1 MDIKRQENSLNFKG
15 RVFFFFFSAREH
27 AKNYRK
33 LIHNLKHGTVNNSID
48 HFISLDLSKREK
60 FVCFSILTQYK
71 TMKHTHEPDFHTL
84 RFTYLGTNIKKGERY
99 LLSKLEKIREWKKR
113 IDLTPNHT
121 YIAPCHVLKS
131 QNKENKFLKTINNI
145 KHILLNLW
153 R

>member
-15 RVFFFFFSAREH
+15 RVFFANKAAREH

-71 TMKHTHEPDFHTL
+71 TMKHTIWSKPFWHTSPGSL
-84 RFTYLGTNIKKGERY
+84 WSSFFNIIYYK
-99 LLSKLEKIREWKKR
+99 
-113 IDLTPNHT
+113 
-121 YIAPCHVLKS
+121 
-131 QNKENKFLKTINNI
+131 
-145 KHILLNLW
+145 
-153 R
+153 